1 MEENYQTFDLIEEI
15 TRNDGSKYYEIGN
28 ILMNG
33 RAEKAVIKNLIK
45 GVKILQLNIP
55 RSQSLITYEEYINE
69 NYDFPGPELDI
80 WEEWEKPAGP
90 VKEAY
95 DLILKMNHIG

>member
-1 MEENYQTFDLIEEI
+1 MEEHYQTFDLIEEI

-33 RAEKAVIKNLIK
+33 RAEKAVTKDLIK
-45 GVKILQLNIP
+45 EVKILQLNIP

-69 NYDFPGPELDI
+69 NYDFPGPNLEI
-80 WEEWEKPAGP
+80 WEEWEKPEGL

-95 DLILKMNHIG
+95 EMILKTNHIG